1 MKQPKTETVV
11 MSLKKILPMLAAVL
25 VMLTTG
31 AKAQQSLGDIV
42 KEYGFDWIAGRWTAT
57 TEEGNKIQVVY
68 NWQCDKHLVTINL
81 RWPDYEHRGM
91 LFYAPDKNEVVQIGV
106 DNKGSTW
113 QGTWDVD
120 GDKARVRIEQTKAD
134 GQTQRMAIVY
144 SKVDARTMKT
154 DVYAVDETG
163 KLTGEP
169 RATLQYTRKAVKG
182 EKKAADKSRD
192 TSRKKHK
199 TKGAV

>member
-1 MKQPKTETVV
+1 MKQAKTETVV
-11 MSLKKILPMLAAVL
+11 MSLKNILPVLAAVL
-25 VMLTTG
+25 VILATG

-42 KEYGFDWIAGRWTAT
+42 KEYGFDWLIGKWAAQTD
-57 TEEGNKIQVVY
+57 EGNKIQVIY
-68 NWQCDKHLVTINL
+68 NWQLDKHLVTIDL
-81 RWPDYEHRGM
+81 KWPDYEHRGM
-91 LFYAPDKNEVVQIGV
+91 IFYVPGKDEVVQIGV

-113 QGTWDVD
+113 QGTWEVD

-134 GQTQRMAIVY
+134 GQTRKMAIVY

-154 DVYAVDETG
+154 EVYGVDETG

-169 RATLQYTRKAVKG
+169 RGTLQYNREAVKG

-192 TSRKKHK
+192 TSRKKNK